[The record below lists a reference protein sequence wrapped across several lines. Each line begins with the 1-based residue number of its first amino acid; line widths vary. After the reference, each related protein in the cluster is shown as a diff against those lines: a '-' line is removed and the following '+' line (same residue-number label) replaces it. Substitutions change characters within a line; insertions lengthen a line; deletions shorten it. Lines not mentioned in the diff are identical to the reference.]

1 MAHLAVVRGLIYTN
15 LTQVFNRWLMPTYK
29 TAFRWT
35 GNRVDSE
42 DATTWVFLTLAAH
55 LRLPEL
61 VQVVDDD
68 VVDASLEAVTRHWG
82 DRYGIARVRCGQ
94 IRGSEETPG
103 LESLFD
109 GLTAEM
115 RLALVLR
122 FLRRRSPATIAT
134 QLSIRPEAARR
145 RIIGALVRVAQ
156 RIGLQV
162 ESSQLAQTDQVSG
175 YIDDVVARRRP
186 VRFEVLPEAWPPMIG
201 AGHVQAAI
209 AGNHLPAH
217 EFVRTLE
224 RRLKDRAG
232 RRFVT
237 ELRIW
242 SA

>member
-1 MAHLAVVRGLIYTN
+1 MAHLAVVRGLTYTN
-15 LTQVFNRWLMPTYK
+15 LSQVFNRWLMPTYK
-29 TAFRWT
+29 TVFRWT

-42 DATTWVFLTLAAH
+42 DATTWVFLTVAGH

-61 VQVVDDD
+61 VQVVDDH
-68 VVDASLEAVTRHWG
+68 VVDATLEVVTRHWA
-82 DRYGIARVRCGQ
+82 DRYGIARERCAELDT
-94 IRGSEETPG
+94 SESIPG
-103 LESLFD
+103 LELLFE

-122 FLRRRSPATIAT
+122 FLRRRSSATIAT
-134 QLSIRPEAARR
+134 QLGIRPDASRR
-145 RIIGALVRVAQ
+145 RIIAALAGVAQ
-156 RIGLQV
+156 RIGFHV
-162 ESSQLAQTDQVSG
+162 ESSEPAQTDQVSA

-186 VRFEVLPEAWPPMIG
+186 LRFEVLPEAWAPMIG

>member
-1 MAHLAVVRGLIYTN
+1 MAHLAVVRGLTYTN
-15 LTQVFNRWLMPTYK
+15 LSQVFNRWLMPTYQ

-42 DATTWVFLTLAAH
+42 DATTWVFLTVAGH
-55 LRLPEL
+55 LQLPEL
-61 VQVVDDD
+61 VQVADDY
-68 VVDASLEAVTRHWG
+68 VVDAGLEAVTRHWV
-82 DRYGIARVRCGQ
+82 DRYGIARVRC
-94 IRGSEETPG
+94 IEIHASESTPG
-103 LESLFD
+103 LESMFD
-109 GLTAEM
+109 DLTAEM

-122 FLRRRSPATIAT
+122 FLRRRSAATIAT
-134 QLSIRPEAARR
+134 QLGIRPEATRR
-145 RIIGALVRVAQ
+145 RIIAALAQVAQ
-156 RIGLQV
+156 RIGFQV
-162 ESSQLAQTDQVSG
+162 ESSEPAQTDQVSA

-217 EFVRTLE
+217 EFVRTLD
-224 RRLKDRAG
+224 RRLEERAG

-237 ELRIW
+237 DLRIW

>member
-1 MAHLAVVRGLIYTN
+1 MAHLAVIHGLIYTD
-15 LTQVFNRWLMPTYK
+15 LTQVFNRWLVPTYK

-42 DATTWVFLTLAAH
+42 DATTWVFLAVAGQ

-61 VQVVDDD
+61 VQVVDKD
-68 VVDASLEAVTRHWG
+68 VLDAGLEALRRHWA
-82 DRYGIARVRCGQ
+82 DRYGIARVRCGE
-94 IRGSEETPG
+94 IRGSEEIPG

-122 FLRRRSPATIAT
+122 FLRRRSPATIAP
-134 QLSIRPEAARR
+134 QLGIRPEAARR
-145 RIIGALVRVAQ
+145 RIIAALGRVAQ
-156 RIGLQV
+156 CTGLQV
-162 ESSQLAQTDQVSG
+162 ESSEPVQTDQVSG
-175 YIDDVVARRRP
+175 FIDDVVARRRP

-209 AGNHLPAH
+209 AGNDLPTH

-224 RRLKDRAG
+224 RRLEDRAG

-237 ELRIW
+237 DLRIW

>member
-15 LTQVFNRWLMPTYK
+15 LTEVFNRWLMPTYR

-68 VVDASLEAVTRHWG
+68 VVDASLEAVTRHWC
-82 DRYGIARVRCGQ
+82 DRYGIARVRCAE

-122 FLRRRSPATIAT
+122 FVRRRSPATIAT
-134 QLSIRPEAARR
+134 QLNIRPEAVRR
-145 RIIGALVRVAQ
+145 RIIGALARVAQ

-162 ESSQLAQTDQVSG
+162 ESSEPVQTDQVSG

-209 AGNHLPAH
+209 AGNDLPAH

-224 RRLKDRAG
+224 QRLEDRA
-232 RRFVT
+232 RRGFVT
-237 ELRIW
+237 DLRIW

>member
-15 LTQVFNRWLMPTYK
+15 LTEVFNRWLMPTYR

-61 VQVVDDD
+61 VHVVDDD

-82 DRYGIARVRCGQ
+82 DRYGIARVRCAE
-94 IRGSEETPG
+94 IRGSEATPG

-122 FLRRRSPATIAT
+122 FVRRRSPATIAT
-134 QLSIRPEAARR
+134 QLNIRPEAVRR
-145 RIIGALVRVAQ
+145 RIIGALARVAQ
-156 RIGLQV
+156 RIGLRV
-162 ESSQLAQTDQVSG
+162 ESSESVQTDQVSG

-186 VRFEVLPEAWPPMIG
+186 
-201 AGHVQAAI
+201 
-209 AGNHLPAH
+209 
-217 EFVRTLE
+217 
-224 RRLKDRAG
+224 
-232 RRFVT
+232 
-237 ELRIW
+237 
-242 SA
+242 